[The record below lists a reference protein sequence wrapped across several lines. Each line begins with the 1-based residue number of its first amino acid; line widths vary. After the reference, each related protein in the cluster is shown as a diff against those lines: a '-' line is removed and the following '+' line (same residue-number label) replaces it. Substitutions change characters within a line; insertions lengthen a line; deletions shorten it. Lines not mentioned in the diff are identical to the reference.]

1 MNVHHTGHALP
12 LPLRGHPSPLLNPRH
27 VAIVGASNRPSNAGL
42 SFVRALR
49 AARFGG
55 RISAVNRAGA
65 NVEGALGAT
74 SLGNLPDP
82 PDLAILAVPAPLVT
96 RAAKDAAASGVRALH
111 VFTGGF
117 TELSDAEAAA
127 EQDRLVRTCDEA
139 GIALIG
145 PNCMGLYRPRAGL
158 AFRED
163 QPMLDGPV
171 GLVSQSGGVVIAATH
186 QLAAR
191 GLGVATAISF
201 GNGAQLGAG
210 SWSEF
215 LAEAGEHSVLAVY
228 VESANEPDLAER
240 LERAARHRPVVVCV
254 GPSGHAATAA
264 ARRHTGAP
272 GGPVLPQ
279 EWPDGVVAVSS
290 IEQLITAT
298 EWHARR
304 PLPERPPRVAVVT
317 ISGGVGVLAASSLE
331 AAGVRLSRFT
341 DDTRQA
347 LLDHAGR
354 ALVSID
360 NPVDLG
366 ARYLSRKLAAG
377 VLTTLGADPGVDVTL
392 FHLVW
397 DHLVDVDRRNPG
409 YAEGYLNLLLGHA
422 ENRDDFAVY
431 FPPMVDDAQERSIR
445 DRLHQAGIPVFETW
459 DAAARTLS
467 ATRSP
472 HRTN

>member
-1 MNVHHTGHALP
+1 MNIHHTGHALP
-12 LPLRGHPSPLLNPRH
+12 LPLQEPSSSLLNPRH
-27 VAIVGASNRPSNAGL
+27 VAVVGASNRPSNAGL

-49 AARFGG
+49 AARFDG
-55 RISAVNRAGA
+55 RISAVNRDGA
-65 NVEGALGAT
+65 DVEGACGAT
-74 SLGNLPDP
+74 SLGDLPDP
-82 PDLAILAVPAPLVT
+82 PDLAILALPAPLVT
-96 RAAKDAAASGVRALH
+96 RAAKEAAAAGVRALH

-117 TELSDAEAAA
+117 TELSDAEGTA
-127 EQDRLVRTCDEA
+127 EQNRLVRTCDEA

-171 GLVSQSGGVVIAATH
+171 GIVSQSGGVVIAATH

-191 GLGVATAISF
+191 GLGVSTAVSF

-210 SWSEF
+210 AWSDF
-215 LAEAGEHSVLAVY
+215 LAETGEHSVLAVY

-254 GPSGHAATAA
+254 GPHGHAATAA

-290 IEQLITAT
+290 IEQLVAAT

-304 PLPERPPRVAVVT
+304 PLPARPPRVAVVT
-317 ISGGVGVLAASSLE
+317 ISGGVGVLAASALE
-331 AAGVRLSRFT
+331 AAGVGLSRFA
-341 DDTRQA
+341 DATRQT
-347 LLDHAGR
+347 LLGHAGQ
-354 ALVSID
+354 ALVSIE

-377 VLTTLGADPGVDVTL
+377 VLTALRADPGVDLTL
-392 FHLVW
+392 FHLTW
-397 DHLVDVDRRNPG
+397 DHLVDVDRRSPG
-409 YAEGYLNLLLGHA
+409 YAAGYLDLLLGHA
-422 ENRDDFAVY
+422 KDRDDFAVY
-431 FPPMVDDAQERSIR
+431 FPPMVDDAQERGVR
-445 DRLHQAGIPVFETW
+445 DRLRRAGIPVFETW
-459 DAAARTLS
+459 DAAVRILS
-467 ATRSP
+467 TTCST
-472 HRTN
+472 HRAN